1 VELGKTQ
8 APAYSDTSRI
18 ALLGRR
24 LDSLQIMKHTRVKL
38 GDLSVGFVDSM
49 VEAMRGC
56 GQDPQPLLG
65 SYGLDAARLAEP
77 RARLS
82 IPRYMRLGHS
92 AIQQCGEPGLGLLM
106 GRNSRLSMV
115 GLAGVTAA
123 QAPTV
128 REAARALIRFEPLY
142 ASNYRGQSSL
152 HEDARG
158 AWLRFYSISP
168 YNAYNR
174 FVVDSVLASW
184 AQQLS
189 RLAQQALPVEKVQI
203 EFPTPEYAAQYAELF
218 ACPIEFASEHN
229 QLRLN
234 QQSLNLRN
242 PEHCPSTWRHMLEI
256 CERELQ
262 QLTRTRHLSERITQL
277 LGPLLH
283 GREPDLAEVASR
295 LKLPTWT
302 LRRKLAEEGT
312 QFRSIL
318 NDTRRDLA
326 MAYIRDTELALG
338 EIAYLLGFA
347 SAEAFQ
353 RAFKRWNQ
361 QTPGEYRREQ
371 RRAL

>member
-1 VELGKTQ
+1 
-8 APAYSDTSRI
+8 
-18 ALLGRR
+18 
-24 LDSLQIMKHTRVKL
+24 MKSTRVKL
-38 GDLSVGFVDSM
+38 GDLSVGFVDSLAD
-49 VEAMRGC
+49 AMRSC
-56 GQDPQPLLG
+56 GENPQPLLER
-65 SYGLDAARLAEP
+65 YGLDAARLAEP

-106 GRNSRLSMV
+106 GQFSRMSQL

-128 REAARALIRFEPLY
+128 REAARAMIRFEPLY
-142 ASNYRGQSSL
+142 AANYRGQSSL
-152 HEDARG
+152 HEDKHG

-189 RLAQQALPVEKVQI
+189 RLAQQPVSVEKVHI
-203 EFPTPEYAAQYAELF
+203 EFSAPDYAAQYAELF
-218 ACPIEFASEHN
+218 ACPVEFACEHN

-234 QQSLNLRN
+234 QPTLNLRN
-242 PEHCPSTWRHMLEI
+242 PEHCPGTWRHLLEI
-256 CERELQ
+256 CEEQLQ
-262 QLTRTRHLSERITQL
+262 QLTRTRNLRERITQL

-283 GREPDLAEVASR
+283 GREPDLAEVAAR
-295 LKLPTWT
+295 LQLPTWT

-326 MAYIRDTELALG
+326 MAYIRDTELAFG

-371 RRAL
+371 RRAI

>member
-1 VELGKTQ
+1 MQ
-8 APAYSDTSRI
+8 N
-18 ALLGRR
+18 
-24 LDSLQIMKHTRVKL
+24 MRVKL
-38 GDLSVGFVDSM
+38 GDLSVGFIASLAD
-49 VEAMRGC
+49 AMRHC
-56 GQDPQPLLG
+56 GHDPLPLLERF
-65 SYGLDAARLAEP
+65 GLDAARLAEP

-82 IPRYMRLGHS
+82 IPRYMRLGHT
-92 AIQQCGEPGLGLLM
+92 AIQQCEEPGLGLLM
-106 GRNSRLSMV
+106 GQVSRLSQV
-115 GLAGVTAA
+115 GLVGVTAA

-142 ASNYRGQSSL
+142 AGNYRGQSSL
-152 HEDARG
+152 HEDHQG

-189 RLAQQALPVEKVQI
+189 TLAQQTLPVEKVQI
-203 EFPTPEYAAQYAELF
+203 EFSAPDYAGQYVERF
-218 ACPIEFASEHN
+218 ACPVEFASEHN

-242 PEHCPSTWRHMLEI
+242 PEHCPSTWRHLLEI

-262 QLTRTRHLSERITQL
+262 QLTHTRSLRERITQL

-283 GREPDLAEVASR
+283 GREPDLAEVAAR
-295 LKLPTWT
+295 LQLPTWT

-326 MAYIRDTELALG
+326 MAYIRDTELAFG

-361 QTPGEYRREQ
+361 QTPGDYRRAQ
-371 RRAL
+371 KRVN